1 VIGSAQ
7 QAPWIAYR
15 EGTKTCIAKI
25 ALGLLI
31 VRKYVID
38 ALRHNGE
45 DEGTGGNWLYTNVG
59 SDDKANAE
67 SILFNVVT
75 EPQANE
81 LLIAGFGH
89 LYYQATEE
97 NPDAGPPIRTIG
109 IRFRS
114 TRRSRN
120 AIPGVSPAVEGRAPG
135 ERACHGE
142 PRARRRLHT
151 QSVRSHC

>member
-1 VIGSAQ
+1 MSTRSFALSATLTFTHYSIFKPAAFHELMYQKFQDLVIGSAQ

-25 ALGLLI
+25 ALGLRI
-31 VRKYVID
+31 VRKDVID

-45 DEGTGGNWLYTNVG
+45 DKGTWGDWLGINAG

-67 SILFNVVT
+67 SILFNVMT
-75 EPQANE
+75 EPQTNE

-89 LYYQATEE
+89 LYYQATEA

-109 IRFRS
+109 IGFRS
-114 TRRSRN
+114 T
-120 AIPGVSPAVEGRAPG
+120 
-135 ERACHGE
+135 
-142 PRARRRLHT
+142 
-151 QSVRSHC
+151 

>member
-1 VIGSAQ
+1 MSTRSFVLSAALTFTRYSIFKPAAFHELMYQKFQDLVIGSAQ

-31 VRKYVID
+31 VRKDVID

-45 DEGTGGNWLYTNVG
+45 DEGTWGDWLYTNVG

-67 SILFNVVT
+67 SILFNVVA
-75 EPQANE
+75 ELQANE

-114 TRRSRN
+114 T
-120 AIPGVSPAVEGRAPG
+120 
-135 ERACHGE
+135 
-142 PRARRRLHT
+142 
-151 QSVRSHC
+151 